1 MPEEVNEQELT
12 LKLPVYAW
20 AALRG
25 AARETIR
32 RNSRR
37 SERNRKPLS
46 GIDLNAE
53 RSDTLGFAVEQID
66 VVLYEAGLHQKD
78 VRGVV
83 SSFNADKGYGFIQP
97 DDGSEP
103 AFFHV
108 NALPADTADVVLEG
122 QGVTYDAVPGRAGS
136 GRPAAVNIRLRS
148 ND

>member
-1 MPEEVNEQELT
+1 MPEEMNEQELT

-46 GIDLNAE
+46 GLDLNAE

-66 VVLYEAGLHQKD
+66 EVLNEAGLHQKD
-78 VRGVV
+78 LPGTVA
-83 SSFNADKGYGFIQP
+83 SFNADKGYGFIQP
-97 DDGSEP
+97 DEGGEQ
-103 AFFHV
+103 AFAHISAFTQGLPTQG
-108 NALPADTADVVLEG
+108 ALVI
-122 QGVTYDAVPGRAGS
+122 YDAVPGRAGS
-136 GRPAAVNIRLRS
+136 GRPAAINIRPRG
-148 ND
+148 DD

>member
-1 MPEEVNEQELT
+1 MPEEMNEQELT

-37 SERNRKPLS
+37 SERNRKPLT

-66 VVLYEAGLHQKD
+66 EVLNEAGLHQKD
-78 VRGVV
+78 VQGTVA
-83 SSFNADKGYGFIQP
+83 SFNADKGYGFIQP
-97 DDGSEP
+97 DDGSEQ

-108 NALPADTADVVLEG
+108 SAFPEG
-122 QGVTYDAVPGRAGS
+122 AVILKDQTVTFDAVPGRAGS
-136 GRPAAVNIRLRS
+136 GRPAAINIRLRS
-148 ND
+148 DD